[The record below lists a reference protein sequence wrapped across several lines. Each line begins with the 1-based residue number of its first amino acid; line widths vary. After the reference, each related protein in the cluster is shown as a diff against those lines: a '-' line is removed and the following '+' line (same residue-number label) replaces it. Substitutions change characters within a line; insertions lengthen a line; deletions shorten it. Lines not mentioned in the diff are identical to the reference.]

1 MAIVLVLDTAC
12 CAHRSDRDASNWS
25 LQLVSCSF
33 WPWTPPAALI
43 ALTAA
48 CAANAISGADSTWDC
63 VGEIWASWIV
73 PPLLAP
79 LFAVLLPGA
88 LLALLLQAG
97 TPPPPPAPAA
107 PRP

>member
-1 MAIVLVLDTAC
+1 
-12 CAHRSDRDASNWS
+12 
-25 LQLVSCSF
+25 
-33 WPWTPPAALI
+33 
-43 ALTAA
+43 LTAA

-88 LLALLLQAG
+88 LLALLLQAA
-97 TPPPPPAPAA
+97 TPVTAA
-107 PRP
+107 RAAHTASTRFFM